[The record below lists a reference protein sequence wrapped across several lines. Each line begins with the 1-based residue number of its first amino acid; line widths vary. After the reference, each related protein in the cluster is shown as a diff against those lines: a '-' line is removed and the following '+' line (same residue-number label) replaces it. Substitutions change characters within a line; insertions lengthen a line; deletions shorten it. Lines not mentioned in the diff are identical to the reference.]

1 MKSRFLK
8 ALALVIGIYFVPVA
22 MVATILVSPTYA
34 MTQTEDSVTGDTP
47 QDSDFLNIDISA
59 NETDGSASIEVRL
72 SDHNLET
79 ALEAMSDE
87 LQDELN
93 EPGNDA
99 LKTNI
104 SVNDEHT
111 VISISGDGEK
121 ISSIK
126 NIIATLSDTEWD
138 DLPEE
143 DRQAI
148 LEAAE
153 ILEDGIEIDVVSPEI
168 GVGKAIGGFVAFIIF
183 FLLTFGLPFTI
194 IALILFYKHRKRRQR
209 MELVSKFIDAGKEV
223 PEEILRDITD
233 IDSSDN
239 SLKKGIRLIGVST
252 GVLLFLGI
260 LVGWGIA
267 SVALIPLFIGIARVV
282 SWKLNSDDASAEGDK

>member
-8 ALALVIGIYFVPVA
+8 ALTLVIGIYFVPVA
-22 MVATILVSPTYA
+22 MVATVLVNPTYA
-34 MTQTEDSVTGDTP
+34 MAQTEDSVTDDTQ
-47 QDSDFLNIDISA
+47 QDSEILGIDITT

-72 SDHNLET
+72 SDQNLET
-79 ALEAMSDE
+79 ALEAMSEE
-87 LQDELN
+87 LQNELN

-99 LKTNI
+99 LETNI

-148 LEAAE
+148 LEAAA
-153 ILEDGIEIDVVSPEI
+153 ILEDGVEINISGSELGFGAII
-168 GVGKAIGGFVAFIIF
+168 GRIFAFIIF

-223 PEEILRDITD
+223 PEEILRDVTD
-233 IDSSDN
+233 IDSTDN

-282 SWKLNSDDASAEGDK
+282 SWKLSNSDQTTEDSK

>member
-8 ALALVIGIYFVPVA
+8 AFTLVIGIYFVPVA
-22 MVATILVSPTYA
+22 MVAAVLVNPTYA
-34 MTQTEDSVTGDTP
+34 MAQTEDSVTGDTQ
-47 QDSDFLNIDISA
+47 QDSEILGIDITT

-72 SDHNLET
+72 SDRNLET
-79 ALEAMSDE
+79 ALEAMSEE
-87 LQDELN
+87 LQNEFN

-99 LKTNI
+99 LETNI
-104 SVNDEHT
+104 SVNDEDT
-111 VISISGDGEK
+111 VISIYGDGEK

-148 LEAAE
+148 IEAAE
-153 ILEDGIEIDVVSPEI
+153 ILEDGVEINISGSELGFGEI
-168 GVGKAIGGFVAFIIF
+168 VGRVFAFIIF

-223 PEEILRDITD
+223 PKEILRDVTD
-233 IDSSDN
+233 IDSTDN

-282 SWKLNSDDASAEGDK
+282 SWKLSNSDQTTEDSK

>member
-8 ALALVIGIYFVPVA
+8 AFTLVIGIYFVPVA
-22 MVATILVSPTYA
+22 MVAAVLVNPTYA
-34 MTQTEDSVTGDTP
+34 MAQTEDSVTGDTQ
-47 QDSDFLNIDISA
+47 QDSEILGIDITT

-72 SDHNLET
+72 SDRNLET
-79 ALEAMSDE
+79 ALEAMSEE
-87 LQDELN
+87 LQNELN

-99 LKTNI
+99 LETNI
-104 SVNDEHT
+104 SVNDEDT
-111 VISISGDGEK
+111 VISIYGDGEK

-148 LEAAE
+148 IEAAE
-153 ILEDGIEIDVVSPEI
+153 ILEDGVEINISGSELGFGEI
-168 GVGKAIGGFVAFIIF
+168 VGRVFAFIIF

-223 PEEILRDITD
+223 PKEILKDVTD
-233 IDSSDN
+233 IDSTDN

-282 SWKLNSDDASAEGDK
+282 SWKLSNSDQTTEDSK

>member
-8 ALALVIGIYFVPVA
+8 AFTLVIGIYFVPVA
-22 MVATILVSPTYA
+22 MVAAVLVNPTYA
-34 MTQTEDSVTGDTP
+34 MAQTEDSVTGDTQ
-47 QDSDFLNIDISA
+47 QDSEILGIDITT

-72 SDHNLET
+72 IDRNLET
-79 ALEAMSDE
+79 ALEAMSEE
-87 LQDELN
+87 LQNELN

-99 LKTNI
+99 LETNI
-104 SVNDEHT
+104 SVNDEDT
-111 VISISGDGEK
+111 VISIYGDGEK

-148 LEAAE
+148 IEAAE
-153 ILEDGIEIDVVSPEI
+153 ILEDGVEINISGSELGFGEI
-168 GVGKAIGGFVAFIIF
+168 VGRVFAFIIF

-223 PEEILRDITD
+223 PKEILKDVTD
-233 IDSSDN
+233 IDSTDN

-282 SWKLNSDDASAEGDK
+282 SWKLSNSDQTTEDSK

>member
-8 ALALVIGIYFVPVA
+8 PLALVIGIYFVPVA

-47 QDSDFLNIDISA
+47 QDSDFLNIGITT
-59 NETDGSASIEVRL
+59 NETDGSASIEMRL

-148 LEAAE
+148 MEAAE
-153 ILEDGIEIDVVSPEI
+153 ILEDGVEINISGSELGFGEI
-168 GVGKAIGGFVAFIIF
+168 VGRVVAFIIF

-223 PEEILRDITD
+223 PEEILRDVTD
-233 IDSSDN
+233 IDSTDN

-260 LVGWGIA
+260 LVGWGVA

>member
-8 ALALVIGIYFVPVA
+8 ALTLVIGIYFVPVA
-22 MVATILVSPTYA
+22 MVATVLVNPTYA
-34 MTQTEDSVTGDTP
+34 MAQTEDSVTGDTQ
-47 QDSDFLNIDISA
+47 QDPEILGIDITT

-79 ALEAMSDE
+79 ALEAMSEE
-87 LQDELN
+87 LQNELN

-99 LKTNI
+99 LETNI

-148 LEAAE
+148 LEAAA
-153 ILEDGIEIDVVSPEI
+153 ILEDGVEINISGSELGFGAII
-168 GVGKAIGGFVAFIIF
+168 GRIFAFIIF

-223 PEEILRDITD
+223 PEEILRDVTD
-233 IDSSDN
+233 IDSTDN

-282 SWKLNSDDASAEGDK
+282 SWKLSNSDQTTEDSK

>member
-8 ALALVIGIYFVPVA
+8 PLALVIGIYFVPVA
-22 MVATILVSPTYA
+22 MVATMLVSPTYA

-47 QDSDFLNIDISA
+47 QDSDFLNIDITT

-104 SVNDEHT
+104 SVNDENT
-111 VISISGDGEK
+111 VISISSDGEK

-138 DLPEE
+138 DLSEE

-148 LEAAE
+148 IEAAE
-153 ILEDGIEIDVVSPEI
+153 ILEDGVEINISGSELGFGAII
-168 GVGKAIGGFVAFIIF
+168 GRIFAFIIF

-194 IALILFYKHRKRRQR
+194 IALILFYKHRKRGQR

-223 PEEILRDITD
+223 PEEILRDVTD
-233 IDSSDN
+233 IDSTDN
-239 SLKKGIRLIGVST
+239 GLKKGIRLIGVST

-282 SWKLNSDDASAEGDK
+282 SWKLNSDDVSAEGDK

>member
-8 ALALVIGIYFVPVA
+8 ALTLVIGIYFVPVA
-22 MVATILVSPTYA
+22 MVATVLVNPTYA
-34 MTQTEDSVTGDTP
+34 MAQTEDSVTDDTQ
-47 QDSDFLNIDISA
+47 QDSEILGIDITT

-79 ALEAMSDE
+79 ALEAMSEE
-87 LQDELN
+87 LQNELN

-99 LKTNI
+99 LETNI

-148 LEAAE
+148 IEAAE
-153 ILEDGIEIDVVSPEI
+153 ILEDGVEINISGSELGFGAII
-168 GVGKAIGGFVAFIIF
+168 GRIFAFIIF

-223 PEEILRDITD
+223 PEEILRDVTD
-233 IDSSDN
+233 IDSTDN

-282 SWKLNSDDASAEGDK
+282 SWKLSNSDQTTEDSK

>member
-8 ALALVIGIYFVPVA
+8 PLALVIGIYFVPVA
-22 MVATILVSPTYA
+22 MVATMLVNPTYA
-34 MTQTEDSVTGDTP
+34 MAQTEDSVTGDTQ
-47 QDSDFLNIDISA
+47 QDSEILGINITT
-59 NETDGSASIEVRL
+59 NETDGSASIELRL
-72 SDHNLET
+72 NEHDLEA

-93 EPGNDA
+93 GPSNDV

-111 VISISGDGEK
+111 VISISSDGEK

-148 LEAAE
+148 IEAAE
-153 ILEDGIEIDVVSPEI
+153 ILEDGVEINISGSELGFGAII
-168 GVGKAIGGFVAFIIF
+168 GRIFAFIIF

-223 PEEILRDITD
+223 PEEILRDVSD
-233 IDSSDN
+233 IDPTDN

>member
-8 ALALVIGIYFVPVA
+8 ALTLVIGIYFVPVA
-22 MVATILVSPTYA
+22 MVATVLVNPTYA
-34 MTQTEDSVTGDTP
+34 MAQTEDSVTDDTP
-47 QDSDFLNIDISA
+47 QDSEILGIDITTK
-59 NETDGSASIEVRL
+59 ETDGSASIEVRL

-79 ALEAMSDE
+79 ALEAMSEE
-87 LQDELN
+87 LQNELN

-99 LKTNI
+99 LETNI

-148 LEAAE
+148 LEAAA
-153 ILEDGIEIDVVSPEI
+153 ILEDGVEINISGSELGFGAII
-168 GVGKAIGGFVAFIIF
+168 GRIFAFIIF

-223 PEEILRDITD
+223 PEEILRDVTD
-233 IDSSDN
+233 IDSTDN

-282 SWKLNSDDASAEGDK
+282 SWKLSNSDQTTEDSK

>member
-8 ALALVIGIYFVPVA
+8 PLALVIGIYFVPVA
-22 MVATILVSPTYA
+22 MVATMLVNPTYA
-34 MTQTEDSVTGDTP
+34 MAQTEDSVTGDTQ
-47 QDSDFLNIDISA
+47 QDSEILGINITT
-59 NETDGSASIEVRL
+59 NETDGSASIELRL
-72 SDHNLET
+72 NEHDLEA

-93 EPGNDA
+93 GPGNDV

-111 VISISGDGEK
+111 VISISSDGEK

-148 LEAAE
+148 IEAAE
-153 ILEDGIEIDVVSPEI
+153 ILEDGVEINISGSELGFGAII
-168 GVGKAIGGFVAFIIF
+168 GRIFAFIIF

-223 PEEILRDITD
+223 PEEILRDVSD
-233 IDSSDN
+233 IDPTDN

>member
-8 ALALVIGIYFVPVA
+8 PLALVIGIYFVPVA
-22 MVATILVSPTYA
+22 MVATMLVNPTYA
-34 MTQTEDSVTGDTP
+34 MAQTEDSVTGDTQ
-47 QDSDFLNIDISA
+47 QDSEILDINITT
-59 NETDGSASIEVRL
+59 NETDGSASIELRL
-72 SDHNLET
+72 NEHDLEA

-93 EPGNDA
+93 GPSNDV

-111 VISISGDGEK
+111 VISISSDGEK

-148 LEAAE
+148 IEAAE
-153 ILEDGIEIDVVSPEI
+153 ILEDGVEINISGSELGFGAII
-168 GVGKAIGGFVAFIIF
+168 GRIFAFIIF

-223 PEEILRDITD
+223 PEEILRDVSD
-233 IDSSDN
+233 IDPTDN

>member
-8 ALALVIGIYFVPVA
+8 PLALVIGIYFVPVA
-22 MVATILVSPTYA
+22 MVATMLVNPTYA
-34 MTQTEDSVTGDTP
+34 MAQTEDSVTGDTQ
-47 QDSDFLNIDISA
+47 QDSEILDINITT
-59 NETDGSASIEVRL
+59 NETDGSASIELRL
-72 SDHNLET
+72 NEHDLEA

-93 EPGNDA
+93 GPGNDV

-111 VISISGDGEK
+111 VISISSDGEK

-148 LEAAE
+148 IEAAE
-153 ILEDGIEIDVVSPEI
+153 ILEDGVEINISGSELGFGAII
-168 GVGKAIGGFVAFIIF
+168 GRIFAFIIF

-223 PEEILRDITD
+223 PEEILRDVSD
-233 IDSSDN
+233 IDPTDN

>member
-8 ALALVIGIYFVPVA
+8 AFTLVIGIYFVPVA
-22 MVATILVSPTYA
+22 MVAAVLVNPTYA
-34 MTQTEDSVTGDTP
+34 MAQTEDSVTGDTQ
-47 QDSDFLNIDISA
+47 QDSEILGIDITT

-72 SDHNLET
+72 SDRNLET
-79 ALEAMSDE
+79 ALEAMSEE
-87 LQDELN
+87 LQNELN

-99 LKTNI
+99 LETNI
-104 SVNDEHT
+104 SVNDEDT
-111 VISISGDGEK
+111 VISIYGDGEK

-148 LEAAE
+148 IEAAE
-153 ILEDGIEIDVVSPEI
+153 ILEDGVEINISGSELGFGEI
-168 GVGKAIGGFVAFIIF
+168 VGRVFAFIIF

-223 PEEILRDITD
+223 PKEILRDVTD
-233 IDSSDN
+233 IDSTDN

-282 SWKLNSDDASAEGDK
+282 SWKLSNSDQTTEDSK

>member
-8 ALALVIGIYFVPVA
+8 ALTLVIGIYFVPVA
-22 MVATILVSPTYA
+22 MVATVLVNPTYA
-34 MTQTEDSVTGDTP
+34 MAQTEDSVTGDTQ
-47 QDSDFLNIDISA
+47 QDSEILGIDITT

-79 ALEAMSDE
+79 ALEAMSEE
-87 LQDELN
+87 LQNELN
-93 EPGNDA
+93 ESSNDA
-99 LKTNI
+99 LETNI

-148 LEAAE
+148 LEAAA
-153 ILEDGIEIDVVSPEI
+153 ILEDGVEINISGSELGFGAII
-168 GVGKAIGGFVAFIIF
+168 GRIFAFIIF

-223 PEEILRDITD
+223 PEEILRDVTD
-233 IDSSDN
+233 IDSTDN

-282 SWKLNSDDASAEGDK
+282 SWKLSNSDQTTEDSK

>member
-8 ALALVIGIYFVPVA
+8 ALTLVIGIYFVPVA
-22 MVATILVSPTYA
+22 MVATVLVNPTYA
-34 MTQTEDSVTGDTP
+34 MAQTEDSVTDDTQ
-47 QDSDFLNIDISA
+47 QDSEILGIDITT

-79 ALEAMSDE
+79 ALEAMSEE
-87 LQDELN
+87 LQNELN

-99 LKTNI
+99 LETNI

-148 LEAAE
+148 LEAAA
-153 ILEDGIEIDVVSPEI
+153 ILEDGVEINISGSELGFGAII
-168 GVGKAIGGFVAFIIF
+168 GRIFAFIIF

-223 PEEILRDITD
+223 PEEILRDVTD
-233 IDSSDN
+233 IDSTDN

-282 SWKLNSDDASAEGDK
+282 SWKLSNSDQTTEDSK

>member
-1 MKSRFLK
+1 
-8 ALALVIGIYFVPVA
+8 
-22 MVATILVSPTYA
+22 
-34 MTQTEDSVTGDTP
+34 
-47 QDSDFLNIDISA
+47 
-59 NETDGSASIEVRL
+59 VRL

-79 ALEAMSDE
+79 ALEAMSEE
-87 LQDELN
+87 LQNELN

-99 LKTNI
+99 LETNI

-148 LEAAE
+148 LEAAA
-153 ILEDGIEIDVVSPEI
+153 ILEDGVEINISGSELGFGAII
-168 GVGKAIGGFVAFIIF
+168 GRIFAFIIF

-223 PEEILRDITD
+223 PEEILRDVTD
-233 IDSSDN
+233 IDSTDN

-282 SWKLNSDDASAEGDK
+282 SWKLSNSDQTTEDSK

>member
-8 ALALVIGIYFVPVA
+8 PLALVIGIYFVPLA
-22 MVATILVSPTYA
+22 MVATMLVNPTYA
-34 MTQTEDSVTGDTP
+34 MAQTEDSVTGDTQ
-47 QDSDFLNIDISA
+47 QDSEILGINITT
-59 NETDGSASIEVRL
+59 NETDGSASIELRL
-72 SDHNLET
+72 NEHDLET

-111 VISISGDGEK
+111 VISISSDGEK

-148 LEAAE
+148 IEAAE
-153 ILEDGIEIDVVSPEI
+153 ILEDGVEINISGSELGFGAII
-168 GVGKAIGGFVAFIIF
+168 GRIFAFIIF

-223 PEEILRDITD
+223 PEEILRDVSD
-233 IDSSDN
+233 IDPTDN

-267 SVALIPLFIGIARVV
+267 SVALIPMFIGIARVV

>member
-8 ALALVIGIYFVPVA
+8 ALTLVIGIYFVPVA
-22 MVATILVSPTYA
+22 MVATVLVNPTYA
-34 MTQTEDSVTGDTP
+34 MAQTEDSVTGDTQ
-47 QDSDFLNIDISA
+47 QDSEILGIDITT

-79 ALEAMSDE
+79 ALEAMSEE
-87 LQDELN
+87 LQNELN

-99 LKTNI
+99 LETNI

-148 LEAAE
+148 LEAAA
-153 ILEDGIEIDVVSPEI
+153 ILEDGVEINISGSELGFGAII
-168 GVGKAIGGFVAFIIF
+168 GRIFAFIIF

-223 PEEILRDITD
+223 PEEILRDVTD
-233 IDSSDN
+233 IDSTDN

-282 SWKLNSDDASAEGDK
+282 SWKLSNSDQATEDSK

>member
-8 ALALVIGIYFVPVA
+8 PLALVIGIYFVPVA
-22 MVATILVSPTYA
+22 MVATMLVNPTYA
-34 MTQTEDSVTGDTP
+34 MAQTEDSVTGDTQ
-47 QDSDFLNIDISA
+47 QDSEILDINITT
-59 NETDGSASIEVRL
+59 NETDGSASIELRL
-72 SDHNLET
+72 NEHDLEA

-93 EPGNDA
+93 GPGNDV

-111 VISISGDGEK
+111 VISISSDGEK

-148 LEAAE
+148 IEAAE
-153 ILEDGIEIDVVSPEI
+153 ILEDGVEINISGSELGFGAII
-168 GVGKAIGGFVAFIIF
+168 GRIFAFIIF

-223 PEEILRDITD
+223 PEEILRDVSD
-233 IDSSDN
+233 IDPTDN

-267 SVALIPLFIGIARVV
+267 SVALIPMFIGIARVV